1 MKIFLRRVLYFLTPV
16 LFFLSYPIYIL
27 SSKKENFYNLDEILN
42 SDNKYIIGYKYNEK
56 NYKYLK
62 YKKILLNKKF
72 DVLALGSS
80 RVLQFRDK
88 MFEASFYNA
97 GYTVSTIDD
106 FEFFLKLIPE
116 DKLPRYLIIGLD
128 QWMFNK
134 EWNTI
139 NRNDNKIKED
149 FTNNTSKSIFTG
161 LEKLNLVYDDII
173 HKQLNFHKVYQ
184 KSNRELIGLN
194 ATLNFTGFRNDGS
207 MFYGK
212 QINNLQKKS
221 TDTEDYLFKETFTRI
236 NNANRRFEYG
246 NFADEKAIKTLEKLL
261 HFCKNKNILVIGFLP
276 PYANEVYEKMQKTNN
291 YNYIND
297 LNQKLP
303 PIFMNFGFDFYSF
316 NKLKDFDS
324 NDNEAI
330 DGFHGGERA
339 YLRLLIKMLNNNS
352 KLKNICNKNK
362 LLTELRDS
370 NNDYL
375 IYE

>member
-27 SSKKENFYNLDEILN
+27 SSKKENFYNLDEIIN
-42 SDNKYIIGYKYNEK
+42 SDNKYIIGYKYNER

-139 NRNDNKIKED
+139 NRNDNKIKEG

-184 KSNRELIGLN
+184 NSNRELIGLN

-221 TDTEDYLFKETFTRI
+221 TEAEDYLFKETFTRI

-246 NFADEKAIKTLEKLL
+246 NFADENALKTLEKLL

-276 PYANEVYEKMQKTNN
+276 PYANEVYEEMQKTNN

-297 LNQKLP
+297 LDQKLH

-316 NKLKDFDS
+316 NTLKDFDS

-339 YLRLLIKMLNNNS
+339 YLRLLIKMLDNNS
-352 KLKNICNKNK
+352 KLKNVCNKNK